1 MPEPAMSQDHSS
13 TDHVLLLVSEP
24 TLSPEVLSA
33 IRAHL
38 EDRPREVMV
47 VAPALIGSAI
57 KHAMGDVDEARAEAQ
72 GVLEQS
78 LAQLKSE
85 GVEAGGQVGDS
96 DPLLALQDALQTFPA
111 DEIVIVT
118 RPEDNSRWLEDN
130 LFDRAEKTFEQPVI
144 HLEVEGSSADD
155 GHVVAEEEK
164 GTGVAPPDVD
174 TFEGGSR
181 NTPRLTT
188 RDVAGIIVAV
198 VGSILAIVLAATSG
212 GDEIQRDVGSG
223 GEGSD
228 GGAVFAYIVAGL
240 ITLINMAHVV
250 GLMLFSAVEYRG
262 GWARIFSLMSLIG
275 TPIAVVLVLIA
286 R

>member
-1 MPEPAMSQDHSS
+1 MSQDASS

-24 TLSPEVLSA
+24 SLSAEVVAA

-47 VAPALIGSAI
+47 VAPALAGSAL

-78 LAQLKSE
+78 ITQLKSE

-118 RPEDNSRWLEDN
+118 RPEDSSRWLEDN
-130 LFDRAEKTFEQPVI
+130 LFDRAEKSFEQPVI
-144 HLEVEGSSADD
+144 HLEVETSAADG

-164 GTGVAPPDVD
+164 GTGVAPADVD
-174 TFEGGSR
+174 TFDGGSR

-188 RDVAGIIVAV
+188 RDTAGIIVAV
-198 VGSILAIVLAATSG
+198 LGSILAIVLAATSS
-212 GDEIQRDVGSG
+212 GDDVQRDIGSG

-250 GLMLFSAVEYRG
+250 GLLLFQAAEYRG
-262 GWARIFSLMSLIG
+262 GWAKMFSWMSLIG
-275 TPIAVVLVLIA
+275 TPIAVILVLIA